1 MEESYGNLLFLI
13 FLVCFFQEIHNY
25 YVQLNQTCISN
36 TLKKVFFEVNN
47 IFIMSENE
55 TLEIPHIKILF

>member
-13 FLVCFFQEIHNY
+13 FLVCFFQEIHN

-47 IFIMSENE
+47 IFIMSEKE